1 MRIKSSLPRS
11 DKCKRNFSVCGKF
24 FYRLKKRIFT
34 SISGGLG
41 ERMARKD
48 KEVFV
53 NELTDR
59 LRTNNNFIL
68 TDYKGLNVEEM
79 TDLRNKMHK
88 VGCEFKVVKNTL
100 ARLAMKNLNLE
111 KLIEYLQ
118 GPTAIA
124 VEKSDIIAATKTL
137 VDFSRQH
144 ENLKIKGGF
153 LEGHVILPQELES
166 LAKLPSKEVL
176 LAKLCLSLQAPIIR
190 FSGVLQGLVRNLVF
204 LLDAISKKKAEGG
217 SVKEE

>member
-1 MRIKSSLPRS
+1 
-11 DKCKRNFSVCGKF
+11 
-24 FYRLKKRIFT
+24 
-34 SISGGLG
+34 
-41 ERMARKD
+41 MARKE

-79 TDLRNKMHK
+79 TDLRNRMNKI
-88 VGCEFKVVKNTL
+88 GCEFKVVKNTL
-100 ARLAMKNLNLE
+100 ARLAMKNLKLE
-111 KLIEYLQ
+111 KLIEYLR

-124 VEKSDIIAATKTL
+124 VEKTDIIVATKTL

-144 ENLKIKGGF
+144 QNLKIKGGF
-153 LEGHVILPQELES
+153 LEGHVILPQEVES

-176 LAKLCLSLQAPIIR
+176 LAQLCLSLQRPIVR
-190 FSGVLQGLVRNLVF
+190 FYGVLQGLGRNLIF
-204 LLDAISKKKAEGG
+204 LLDAIRKKKPEE
-217 SVKEE
+217 VKEE

>member
-1 MRIKSSLPRS
+1 
-11 DKCKRNFSVCGKF
+11 
-24 FYRLKKRIFT
+24 
-34 SISGGLG
+34 
-41 ERMARKD
+41 MARKD
-48 KEVFV
+48 KELFV

-59 LRTNNNFIL
+59 LRANNNFIL

-88 VGCEFKVVKNTL
+88 LGCEFKVVKNTL

-111 KLIEYLQ
+111 NLIEYLR

-124 VEKSDIIAATKTL
+124 QFEIVPTKHMVGKTDIIAATKTL

-153 LEGHVILPQELES
+153 LEGHIILPQELES
-166 LAKLPSKEVL
+166 LAKLPAKEVL
-176 LAKLCLSLQAPIIR
+176 VAKLCLTLQAPIIR
-190 FSGVLQGLVRNLVF
+190 FSGVLQGLIRNLIF
-204 LLDAISKKKAEGG
+204 LLDAIRKKKPEVD
-217 SVKEE
+217 SK

>member
-1 MRIKSSLPRS
+1 
-11 DKCKRNFSVCGKF
+11 
-24 FYRLKKRIFT
+24 
-34 SISGGLG
+34 
-41 ERMARKD
+41 MARKD

-59 LRTNNNFIL
+59 LRANNNFIL

-111 KLIEYLQ
+111 NLIEYLR

-124 VEKSDIIAATKTL
+124 VEKTDIIAATKTL

-176 LAKLCLSLQAPIIR
+176 LAKLCLSLQVPIIR
-190 FSGVLQGLVRNLVF
+190 FSGILQGLIRNLIF
-204 LLDAISKKKAEGG
+204 LLDAIRKKKPEGE